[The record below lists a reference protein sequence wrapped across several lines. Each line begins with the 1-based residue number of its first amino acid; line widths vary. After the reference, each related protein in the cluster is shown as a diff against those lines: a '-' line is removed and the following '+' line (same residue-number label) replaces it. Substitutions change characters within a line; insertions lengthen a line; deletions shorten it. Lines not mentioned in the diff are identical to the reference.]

1 MKKRLAILSSHPIQ
15 YNAPMF
21 ALLAKSDILEIK
33 VFYTWS
39 QSKESL
45 FDKDF
50 GHEIKWDI
58 PLLEGYA
65 SEFVENVSANP
76 GPGSFKGI
84 DCPSLIQSI
93 KAWKPQAILVFGWN
107 YKAHFSA
114 MRYFKGKIPV
124 YFRGDSTLIDE
135 QGGYKQLI
143 RRVFLTWVYHYVDGA
158 FYVGKNNRDYFLKH
172 GLKPHELFYAPHA
185 IDNQRFSDVLTN
197 SSELA
202 AKWRNNLGIP
212 LEATVVLF
220 VGKFEP
226 KKNPLLLLQ
235 VALSMANTGVHFVF
249 VGNGLYEGDMHL
261 LADKQSHIHF
271 LPFQN
276 QSLMPEVY
284 NMADILAL
292 PSQGPGETWGL
303 VLNEAMACKLA
314 VLSSTKVG
322 ASVDL
327 VEKGVNGFVFTS
339 GSMQEC
345 ESCLREMCI
354 DKTKLNRMKEA
365 SYKRIQAW
373 SFAEIVKSIENQL
386 NKPTSTK

>member
-1 MKKRLAILSSHPIQ
+1 MKKRLAIISSHPIQ

-21 ALLAKSDILEIK
+21 ALLATSEQVDLK

-58 PLLEGYA
+58 PLLEGYDY
-65 SEFVENVSANP
+65 EFVENISTNP

-84 DCPSLIQSI
+84 DCPKLISSI
-93 KAWKPQAILVFGWN
+93 KAWKPDALLIFGWN

-114 MRYFKGKIPV
+114 MRYFKGKVPV

-143 RRVFLTWVYHYVDGA
+143 RRVFLSWVYHYVDGA
-158 FYVGKNNRDYFLKH
+158 FYVGKNNREYFLKH
-172 GLKPHELFYAPHA
+172 GLKPKELYYAPHA
-185 IDNQRFSDVLTN
+185 IDNSRFSEVLAN
-197 SSELA
+197 SEERS
-202 AKWRNNLGIP
+202 AKWRNQLNIP
-212 LEATVVLF
+212 LDAIVVLF

-235 VALSMANTGVHFVF
+235 VALAMQSTGVHVVF
-249 VGNGLYEGDMHL
+249 VGNGLYENDMRL
-261 LADKQSHIHF
+261 LAEKQPHIHF

-322 ASVDL
+322 ASIDL
-327 VEKGVNGFVFTS
+327 VEQGKNGYIFES
-339 GSMQEC
+339 GSFEDCERCLRLMCSDKNTLIQMQE
-345 ESCLREMCI
+345 ESF
-354 DKTKLNRMKEA
+354 
-365 SYKRIQAW
+365 KRIKAW
-373 SFAEIVKSIENQL
+373 SFAEIVSSIENQL
-386 NKPTSTK
+386 TTN

>member
-15 YNAPMF
+15 YNAPLF
-21 ALLAKSDILEIK
+21 ALLAKSNHIELK

-58 PLLEGYA
+58 PLLEGYDY
-65 SEFVENVSANP
+65 EFVDNISTNP

-84 DCPSLIQSI
+84 DCPGLITTL
-93 KAWKPQAILVFGWN
+93 KAWNPQAILVFGWN
-107 YKAHFSA
+107 YKAHFGV
-114 MRYFKGKIPV
+114 MRHFKGKVPV

-143 RRVFLTWVYHYVDGA
+143 RRFFLTWVYHYVDGA
-158 FYVGKNNRDYFLKH
+158 FYVGKNNREYFLKH
-172 GLKPHELFYAPHA
+172 GLKPQELFYAPHA
-185 IDNQRFSDVLTN
+185 VDNDRFSEVLAN
-197 SSELA
+197 SEVRSA
-202 AKWRNNLGIP
+202 HWRNQLSIP
-212 LEATVVLF
+212 LEAIVVLF

-226 KKNPLLLLQ
+226 KKNPLLLLK
-235 VALSMANTGVHFVF
+235 VAIGMQATGVHFVF
-249 VGNGLYEGDMHL
+249 VGNGVFEKEMRL
-261 LADKQSHIHF
+261 LADKQSYIHF

-314 VLSSTKVG
+314 VLASTKVG
-322 ASVDL
+322 SSIDL
-327 VEKGVNGFVFTS
+327 VEQGKNGYIFES
-339 GSMQEC
+339 GSFEDCERCLRLMCSDKNTLIQMQE
-345 ESCLREMCI
+345 ESF
-354 DKTKLNRMKEA
+354 
-365 SYKRIQAW
+365 KRIKAW
-373 SFAEIVKSIENQL
+373 SFDAIVKSVENQII
-386 NKPTSTK
+386 NQ

>member
-1 MKKRLAILSSHPIQ
+1 MRKIRLAVVSSHPIQ

-21 ALLAKSDILEIK
+21 ALLAKSAVVEPK

-39 QSKESL
+39 QSKTTL

-58 PLLEGYA
+58 PLLEGYDY
-65 SEFVENVSANP
+65 EFVDNISTNP

-84 DCPSLIQSI
+84 DCPNLIQSI
-93 KAWKPQAILVFGWN
+93 KAWKPTALLVFGWN
-107 YKAHFSA
+107 YKAHFNV
-114 MRYFKGKIPV
+114 MRYFKGKVPV

-158 FYVGKNNRDYFLKH
+158 FYVGKNNREYFLKH
-172 GLKPHELFYAPHA
+172 GLKPEELTYAPHA
-185 IDNQRFSDVLTN
+185 IDNARFSDVLAN
-197 SSELA
+197 SERLS
-202 AKWRNNLGIP
+202 AKWRNQLSIP
-212 LEATVVLF
+212 LNAIVVLF

-235 VALSMANTGVHFVF
+235 VALAMESTGIHFVF
-249 VGNGLYEGDMHL
+249 VGNGVYENDMRL
-261 LADKQSHIHF
+261 LADKQSYIHF

-303 VLNEAMACKLA
+303 VINEAMACKLA

-322 ASVDL
+322 ASIDL
-327 VEKGVNGFVFTS
+327 VDMGVNGYVFES
-339 GSMQEC
+339 GSQNDC
-345 ESCLREMCI
+345 ERCLRLMCA
-354 DKTKLNRMKEA
+354 DKNTLLKMKEESLNRIK
-365 SYKRIQAW
+365 AW
-373 SFAEIVKSIENQL
+373 SFTEIVKSIENQL
-386 NKPTSTK
+386 TTRKN